1 MKYYIIANNTK
12 ITEESIDKLELDG
25 INKIVLFNYLWP
37 LRFSK
42 ILDYPNKICIS
53 RKNANF
59 ERPEKYAN
67 IEQIG
72 IDQDIFTE
80 IYFHPHPSHMS
91 DKCSETYQK
100 AIDNYNFKKD
110 KLKIIDKNLSNI
122 RSKIGYPLGKNISTG
137 IIAMEYF
144 SEIKHPEDE
153 IVLVGFSSALSN
165 KYHNPQWEK
174 LYILNQ
180 INQNRFSFIQ
190 CYGLDERI

>member
-12 ITEESIDKLELDG
+12 IKEESIDKLELDG
-25 INKIVLFNYLWP
+25 TNKVVLFNYLWP

-53 RKNANF
+53 RKNSNF

-67 IEQIG
+67 IEQIR

-91 DKCSETYQK
+91 EKGSETYQK
-100 AIDNYNFKKD
+100 AIDNYTFDKD
-110 KLKIIDKNLSNI
+110 KLKIIDKN
-122 RSKIGYPLGKNISTG
+122 ISTD

-153 IVLVGFSSALSN
+153 IVLVGFTSTLSN

-190 CYGLDERI
+190 CYGLDERL